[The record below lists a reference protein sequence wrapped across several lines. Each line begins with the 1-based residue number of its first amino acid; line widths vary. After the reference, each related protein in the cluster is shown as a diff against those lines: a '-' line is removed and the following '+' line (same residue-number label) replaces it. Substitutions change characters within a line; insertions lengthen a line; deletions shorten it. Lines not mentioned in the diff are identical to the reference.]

1 MHRYLSQYMLLKE
14 KHEDY
19 TQVEEQ
25 DESRLEEKSLAQ
37 FVNLAS

>member
-1 MHRYLSQYMLLKE
+1 MHRYLAHYRLLKE

-37 FVNLAS
+37 CMNLAS